1 MRKATRHDAGD
12 LSHRFILEAREEEP
26 DGFGGRLT
34 TLAPKGA
41 IWGSPRTLRGREST
55 RAAQLDEV
63 VDHAVTVRF
72 RADIRPG
79 WRLRRGARSFDVIAV
94 YDPDER
100 RRYLVLETRER
111 PQ

>member
-1 MRKATRHDAGD
+1 MRPARRHDAGD
-12 LSHRFILEAREEEP
+12 LTHRFILEARVEEP
-26 DGFGGRLT
+26 DGFGGRVT
-34 TLAPKGA
+34 TFAAKGA
-41 IWGSPRTLRGREST
+41 IWGAPRTVRGREAL

-63 VDHAVTVRF
+63 VDHTVTVRF

-79 WRLRRGARSFDVIAV
+79 WRLRRGARSFDVVAL